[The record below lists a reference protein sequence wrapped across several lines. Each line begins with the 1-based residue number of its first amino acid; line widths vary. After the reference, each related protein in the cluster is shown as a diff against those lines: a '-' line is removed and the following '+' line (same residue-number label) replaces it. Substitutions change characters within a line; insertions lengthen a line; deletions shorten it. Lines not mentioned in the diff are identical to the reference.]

1 MRAIPIR
8 NFERRLQ
15 RLEQQ
20 TTGFTEAVMRL
31 VCGAHDE
38 LWQRALE
45 SAGVS
50 ATVRDEVAQAQVQA
64 FAAACARFRFP
75 LPDEETLERFVDHE
89 TRPCEIVLHSA
100 LTAEERARFIE
111 ARTALYAELA
121 PLTSG
126 EELRPLYNAWCQRQG
141 YDF

>member
-1 MRAIPIR
+1 MR
-8 NFERRLQ
+8 NFDQRLRRLEHQ
-15 RLEQQ
+15 A
-20 TTGFTEAVMRL
+20 TGFTEAVMRL

-38 LWQRALE
+38 LWQQALE
-45 SAGVS
+45 RAGVS
-50 ATVRDEVAQAQVQA
+50 QAVRAEVAQAAIQA
-64 FAAACARFRFP
+64 FAAACATFRFP
-75 LPDEETLERFVDHE
+75 LNEEDLDRFVDHE

-100 LTAEERARFIE
+100 LTREEYARFVE
-111 ARTALYAELA
+111 ARAALYAELA